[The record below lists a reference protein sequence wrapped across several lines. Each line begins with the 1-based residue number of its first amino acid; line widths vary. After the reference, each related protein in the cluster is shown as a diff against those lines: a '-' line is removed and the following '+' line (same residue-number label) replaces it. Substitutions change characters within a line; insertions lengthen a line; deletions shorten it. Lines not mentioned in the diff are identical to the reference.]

1 MSTPLDDTLYTLA
14 SRNFQ
19 PCLEEHRG
27 SISSLNQA
35 WSRVL
40 DQCLIGNPMDDAMLS
55 LMRNCFFSGA
65 MLAVLLLQKGHGD
78 KLAAEFDGFTREDPG
93 SFA

>member
-1 MSTPLDDTLYTLA
+1 MERLSTNY
-14 SRNFQ
+14 Q
-19 PCLEEHRG
+19 PGLGERSG

-40 DQCLIGNPMDDAMLS
+40 DQCLIENPIDDAMLS

-65 MLAVLLLQKGHGD
+65 ALAALLLQKGHGD
-78 KLAAEFDGFTREDPG
+78 QLAAEFDGFTREDPG